1 MREFFRIVVVA
12 LAAAA
17 SIACNREVYMP
28 QVEEIVSDSARYVM
42 PESHYGISA
51 DTASAARIKRYD
63 FYTDRHLRQIIDT
76 ALAANP
82 SIRIAV
88 LQIEEAEAYF
98 RRSRRERLPEVT
110 ADLSASYTDAGYG
123 RAPMEDHLFRL
134 GASWEIDIWGRLKS
148 LRKAQ
153 AHKLM
158 QSVAAANAV
167 RTRIIADAAAL
178 YYRLII
184 LDARRISVEQ
194 SISRNDSIVTG
205 CNILI
210 DAAAWEKSDGE
221 KRAKLLP
228 HAQMVREQAASELYA
243 SKAEL
248 PDIEAEIFITQNT
261 LNRLLGRTDGELPRS
276 SVEKVFEQSMFRDSI
291 AVGIPAQL
299 LRNRPDIIA
308 AEEQLFSDYDLTRA
322 AQAALYP
329 RLTLKGDVGL
339 ETRSMAHWF
348 DLPSALLY
356 NAFAGLTQPLFRRG
370 ELRMQRRVREVRQ
383 SVSFMRLRDAVLA
396 AQCEVSNTMM
406 RYASARRRVI
416 IYYSQV
422 GSLRQAMAHA
432 RQLMSSGGSYLDVW
446 AAQTRLLQAEKNL
459 YNAMLTMFD
468 QRIALYRELGGGW
481 R

>member
-63 FYTDRHLRQIIDT
+63 FYTDRHLRRIIDT

-98 RRSRRERLPEVT
+98 RRSRRERLPEVR
-110 ADLSASYTDAGYG
+110 ADL
-123 RAPMEDHLFRL
+123 
-134 GASWEIDIWGRLKS
+134 
-148 LRKAQ
+148 
-153 AHKLM
+153 HKLM

-210 DAAAWEKSDGE
+210 DAAAWEKSGGE

-228 HAQMVREQAASELYA
+228 HAQMVREQAASELSA
-243 SKAEL
+243 SKAPRQHRCRHSRPIASQPSRYNSCRGATVL
-248 PDIEAEIFITQNT
+248 
-261 LNRLLGRTDGELPRS
+261 RLRSHARRAGGPLSAFDAQGRRRS
-276 SVEKVFEQSMFRDSI
+276 RDPQHGALVRP
-291 AVGIPAQL
+291 AVGLVVQCFRRFDATVVPTRRAAHATPRARGASKRFVHAFARCRACGAVRGIQHYDA
-299 LRNRPDIIA
+299 LRVCPSA
-308 AEEQLFSDYDLTRA
+308 CHYLLFSGRIA
-322 AQAALYP
+322 SS
-329 RLTLKGDVGL
+329 GDGSRPTAHVVG
-339 ETRSMAHWF
+339 RVVS
-348 DLPSALLY
+348 
-356 NAFAGLTQPLFRRG
+356 
-370 ELRMQRRVREVRQ
+370 RRVGGADAIATSRKESLQRHAHDVRPTH
-383 SVSFMRLRDAVLA
+383 SPISR
-396 AQCEVSNTMM
+396 T
-406 RYASARRRVI
+406 RRRLEIGV
-416 IYYSQV
+416 
-422 GSLRQAMAHA
+422 
-432 RQLMSSGGSYLDVW
+432 
-446 AAQTRLLQAEKNL
+446 E
-459 YNAMLTMFD
+459 
-468 QRIALYRELGGGW
+468 EE
-481 R
+481 